1 MRYNVLRHP
10 GRLLVATA
18 ALTSL
23 LLPGQAALADDGVG
37 EALVPVVANADSDC
51 VGAGDEL
58 AEQLDVPSD
67 AEVFY
72 GCVDGVVT
80 VNAFDEAYAPVID
93 PASDRYAEPF
103 AEDAGTPPGDLAQAK
118 VGGGGADCDIVTKY
132 KSECYFPIT
141 YVYVKSGK
149 VQWKRTIDVYT
160 KTQLQQAS
168 HEVFLRYTNK
178 HSKSMK
184 VRGNIILQRQQGALP
199 PTFESSTD
207 FSFGTATQVQ
217 GTKYVTRT
225 TTDTGKYSII
235 FNAMYVKESSVPV
248 EIAILGD
255 PTGPRFQ
262 CYAKSQKKNCEWP
275 NGKEVG
281 VF

>member
-1 MRYNVLRHP
+1 M
-10 GRLLVATA
+10 
-18 ALTSL
+18 
-23 LLPGQAALADDGVG
+23 
-37 EALVPVVANADSDC
+37 
-51 VGAGDEL
+51 
-58 AEQLDVPSD
+58 
-67 AEVFY
+67 
-72 GCVDGVVT
+72 
-80 VNAFDEAYAPVID
+80 
-93 PASDRYAEPF
+93 SDRYADSF
-103 AEDAGTPPGDLAQAK
+103 AEDTGTSSSDLAEAK

-178 HSKSMK
+178 YSKSMK
-184 VRGNIILQRQQGALP
+184 VRG
-199 PTFESSTD
+199 
-207 FSFGTATQVQ
+207 
-217 GTKYVTRT
+217 
-225 TTDTGKYSII
+225 
-235 FNAMYVKESSVPV
+235 NAMYVKESSVPV

-255 PTGPRFQ
+255 LTGPRFP

-275 NGKEVG
+275 NGKEAG